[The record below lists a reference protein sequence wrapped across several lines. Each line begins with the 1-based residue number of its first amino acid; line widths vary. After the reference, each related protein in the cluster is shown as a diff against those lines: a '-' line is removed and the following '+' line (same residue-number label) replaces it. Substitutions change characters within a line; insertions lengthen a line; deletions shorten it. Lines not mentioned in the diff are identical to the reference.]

1 MAEILKGAAAAAALD
16 EKTAEAVHLL
26 KIRGITPTL
35 GILRVGERPDDVA
48 YERAAVKRCE
58 KLGIAV
64 RLVTLPATV
73 MQGALMAQIAMLNS
87 DSNVHGVLM
96 FRPLPAQ
103 LDEVSACEALMPV
116 KDVDGI
122 TSGSAAALYTGAGK
136 GFAPCTAEAVIAL
149 LEHYGVVIE
158 GKNAVIVGRSLVIGR
173 PVSMLMLAKHATV
186 TVCHSRTR
194 NLAELTRRAD
204 IVIAAI
210 GKTESLT
217 ADCFAPGQVGIDVGI
232 NYSESKRKLVGDVD
246 FDAVAPL
253 VGAISPVPAG
263 VGAVT
268 TAILA
273 KHVVLAAGG
282 IV

>member
-64 RLVTLPATV
+64 RLVTLPAAV

-217 ADCFAPGQVGIDVGI
+217 ADCFAPGQVVIDVGI

>member
-217 ADCFAPGQVGIDVGI
+217 ADCFAPGQVVIDVGI